1 MPKTAITLD
10 VPRST
15 TTADSDDKTKSNG
28 GSEEKEDKEKKEGG
42 GLYDL
47 KTRKQIQ
54 TFLEVRKKKLT
65 LFPCVFILSES
76 FGCVSCLHVPI
87 CAPGIMPILAC
98 LKETNGERHKNP
110 T

>member
-15 TTADSDDKTKSNG
+15 TESDDKAKSNG
-28 GSEEKEDKEKKEGG
+28 GSEETKEKEEKEGG

-54 TFLEVRKKKLT
+54 TFLEVR
-65 LFPCVFILSES
+65 V
-76 FGCVSCLHVPI
+76 
-87 CAPGIMPILAC
+87 
-98 LKETNGERHKNP
+98 
-110 T
+110 